1 MLKLVWRLIQKKL
14 NMAKFLDSVK
24 ETCLQSTS
32 IFFIAAGAKIFVGF
46 IALTGI
52 APEIAETITSMDLSV
67 WMLLIMIAVI
77 YFVLGMFLDP
87 LGIMVLTLPF
97 LIPMV
102 EGYGL
107 NLIWFGVIIVKLL
120 EISLIT
126 PPVGLNVFVIGS
138 VVRGQVSVGEIFM
151 GVTRFLL
158 ADLLVLAAIIAF
170 PIISLLLPNTSF

>member
-1 MLKLVWRLIQKKL
+1 M
-14 NMAKFLDSVK
+14 
-24 ETCLQSTS
+24 
-32 IFFIAAGAKIFVGF
+32 
-46 IALTGI
+46 
-52 APEIAETITSMDLSV
+52 